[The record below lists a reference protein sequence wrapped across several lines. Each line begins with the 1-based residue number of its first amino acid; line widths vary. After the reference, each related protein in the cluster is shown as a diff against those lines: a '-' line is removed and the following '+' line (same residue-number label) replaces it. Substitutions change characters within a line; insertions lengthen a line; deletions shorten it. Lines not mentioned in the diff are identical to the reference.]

1 MAVAALVVGIL
12 ALPCASLYGVP
23 GVILGIVAIFLG
35 LRSRGRIKRSGGAIG
50 GGALAM
56 AGLIIGLIGAVLG
69 ALWALFLFALYQ
81 AMVSPGNA
89 VQTPPALLT
98 P

>member
-1 MAVAALVVGIL
+1 M
-12 ALPCASLYGVP
+12 
-23 GVILGIVAIFLG
+23 
-35 LRSRGRIKRSGGAIG
+35 G
-50 GGALAM
+50 GGALAT

-81 AMVSPGNA
+81 AMVSPGNTF
-89 VQTPPALLT
+89 QTPPALLT